1 MTVRANKP
9 EFNIREKLK
18 ELESVSYNKMPTG
31 SVIQVS
37 HYQIP
42 GEVSLNTS
50 SFATA
55 YTHQFK
61 PKKASSKLVH
71 HFWTKSVLN
80 NTSSPAGQDYKVMG
94 GPSLTN
100 IGYHE
105 TVIQASWQNYF
116 NQSDYTADFYPPLDF
131 VFVHQPFTTE
141 LYNYTLQGRIYGG
154 SNATWQIGK
163 INMSSGDLIST
174 HNRGCWVIYEVV
186 E

>member
-42 GEVSLNTS
+42 GEVNLNTA
-50 SFATA
+50 SFANA

-71 HFWTKSVLN
+71 HFWSKTKMN
-80 NTSSPAGQDYKVMG
+80 NSSSPAGQDYKVMG
-94 GPSLTN
+94 GPPLTN

-105 TVIQASWQNYF
+105 TIIQASWQNYF
-116 NQSDYTADFYPPLDF
+116 NAADFSNDYYPPLDF

-141 LYNYTLQGRIYGG
+141 LYNYTLQGRIYSGT
-154 SNATWQIGK
+154 SASWELGK
-163 INMSSGDLIST
+163 INIGSSSAT
-174 HNRGCWVIYEVV
+174 HNRGCWVIYEVA